1 MLSSN
6 NGHIRTID
14 DVMAKADE
22 RNDGKPGSGHDFTK
36 KLGIYCR
43 EYCDYTGIH
52 GFKYFG
58 ERRTCIEK

>member
-1 MLSSN
+1 MVSSN
-6 NGHIRTID
+6 NGHLCAISCD
-14 DVMAKADE
+14 MEESDE
-22 RNDGKPGSGHDFTK
+22 KYNDKNGASHEFTK

-58 ERRTCIEK
+58 ERRTCVEK